1 MKQSDYEKLNKLSI
15 LLDNFKEKEG
25 RINSYES
32 LADMHRE
39 LYQSRVELEEVKE
52 ELLKDLKFTMRVKDF
67 IDWYYESKGKYVSL
81 AVCITDQLSK
91 TGIGSI
97 TASELKDSC
106 GYIPVT
112 LCREY
117 DEKYMDESLE
127 IDPNNVSFCDDFKA
141 PF

>member
-32 LADMHRE
+32 LADMHRK

-52 ELLKDLKFTMRVKDF
+52 EVLKDLKFTMRVKDF
-67 IDWYYESKGKYVSL
+67 TRWYYDTKSDYIELSIS
-81 AVCITDQLSK
+81 IIDQLSK

-97 TASELKDSC
+97 TANELKDSC
-106 GYIPVT
+106 GYIPIT
-112 LCREY
+112 LCQEY
-117 DEKYMDESLE
+117 DDRHMDESIEL
-127 IDPNNVSFCDDFKA
+127 DPNNVSFCDDFKA